1 MKRSVFSAFL
11 WAAILSGVPS
21 SGFAEQTLWV
31 TRIIDPPIIDGLVN
45 DSAWLNTPVLI
56 TYDSSQEL
64 PITIKSVYND
74 SEIFFLVIFP
84 DLDESRTH
92 KSWVWDKGRDIYTVG
107 FDREDTFIFKWN
119 MEAKPVDLSIYADNS
134 YKADIWFWKAC
145 RTDAAGYADDK
156 IHLLSPTE
164 NRLAKEI
171 ITRTGKSMFLL
182 RESDEGESAY
192 KIDLISE
199 YQGDIL
205 PRYTIK
211 KPTGSRSDVK
221 AKATWQDGRWT
232 IEFGRKLRTGNRD
245 DIQFTPAQKYL
256 FGVSRYEIAG
266 RKANTKLSSPLYGT
280 GDINEKLWLEF
291 IK

>member
-1 MKRSVFSAFL
+1 MKRRVFSVFL
-11 WAAILSGVPS
+11 WAILSGMPS
-21 SGFAEQTLWV
+21 SAFAEQTLWV
-31 TRIIDPPIIDGLVN
+31 TRIIDPPIIDGLAN
-45 DSAWLNTPVLI
+45 ESAWQNTPVLI
-56 TYDSSQEL
+56 TYDNTQEL

-74 SEIFFLVIFP
+74 SEIFFLVSFP

-92 KSWVWDKGRDIYTVG
+92 KSWVWDKGREIYTVG

-156 IHLLSPTE
+156 SHLLSPTE
-164 NRLAKEI
+164 ERLTTEI
-171 ITRTGKSMFLL
+171 ITRTGKRMFLL
-182 RESDEGESAY
+182 RESDDGESAY

-199 YQGDIL
+199 YQGEIL
-205 PRYTIK
+205 PRYTIN
-211 KPTGSRSDVK
+211 KPTGSRSDVRAK
-221 AKATWQDGRWT
+221 AKWQDGRWT
-232 IEFGRKLRTGNRD
+232 IEFGRKLITGNRD

-266 RKANTKLSSPLYGT
+266 RKPNMKLSSPLYGT

-291 IK
+291 IQ

>member
-1 MKRSVFSAFL
+1 MKRSVFSVFL
-11 WAAILSGVPS
+11 WAILLGVTS

-31 TRIIDPPIIDGLVN
+31 TRIIDPPVIDGLVN
-45 DSAWLNTPVLI
+45 DSAWQNTPVLI
-56 TYDSSQEL
+56 TYDNTQEL

-92 KSWVWDKGRDIYTVG
+92 KSWVWDPGRDIYTVG

-156 IHLLSPTE
+156 SHLLSPTE
-164 NRLAKEI
+164 DRLATEI
-171 ITRTGKSMFLL
+171 ITRTGKRMFLL

-192 KIDLISE
+192 NIDLVSE
-199 YQGDIL
+199 YQGEIL
-205 PRYTIK
+205 SRYTIK

-221 AKATWQDGRWT
+221 ARAKWQDGRWT
-232 IEFGRKLRTGNRD
+232 IEFGRKLITGNRD
-245 DIQFTPAQKYL
+245 DLQFTPEQKYL

-266 RKANTKLSSPLYGT
+266 RKPNTKLSSPLYGT
-280 GDINEKLWLEF
+280 GDTNEKLWLEF
-291 IK
+291 IQ

>member
-1 MKRSVFSAFL
+1 MKRSVFSVFL
-11 WAAILSGVPS
+11 WSILSGIPS
-21 SGFAEQTLWV
+21 AGFAEQTLWV
-31 TRIIDPPIIDGLVN
+31 TRIIDPPIIDGLAN
-45 DSAWLNTPVLI
+45 ESAWQNTPVLI
-56 TYDSSQEL
+56 TYDNTQEL

-74 SEIFFLVIFP
+74 SEIFFLVSFP

-92 KSWVWDKGRDIYTVG
+92 KSWVWDKGREIYTVG

-156 IHLLSPTE
+156 SHLLSPTE
-164 NRLAKEI
+164 ERLTTEI
-171 ITRTGKSMFLL
+171 ITRTGKRMFLL
-182 RESDEGESAY
+182 RESDDGESAY

-199 YQGDIL
+199 YQGEIL
-205 PRYTIK
+205 PRYTIN

-221 AKATWQDGRWT
+221 AKAKWQDGRWT
-232 IEFGRKLRTGNRD
+232 IEFGRKLITGNRD
-245 DIQFTPAQKYL
+245 DIQFTPSQKYL

-266 RKANTKLSSPLYGT
+266 RKPNMKLSSPLYGT

-291 IK
+291 IQ

>member
-1 MKRSVFSAFL
+1 MKRSVFSLFL
-11 WAAILSGVPS
+11 WAILSGMPS

-31 TRIIDPPIIDGLVN
+31 TRIIDPPIIDGLAN
-45 DSAWLNTPVLI
+45 ESAWQNTPELI
-56 TYDSSQEL
+56 TYDNTQEL

-74 SEIFFLVIFP
+74 SEIFFLVSFP

-92 KSWVWDKGRDIYTVG
+92 KSWVWDKGREIYTVG

-156 IHLLSPTE
+156 SHLLSPTE
-164 NRLAKEI
+164 ERLTTEI
-171 ITRTGKSMFLL
+171 ITRTGKRMFLL
-182 RESDEGESAY
+182 RESDDGESAY

-199 YQGDIL
+199 YQGEIL
-205 PRYTIK
+205 PRYTIN

-221 AKATWQDGRWT
+221 AKAKGQDGRWT
-232 IEFGRKLRTGNRD
+232 IEFGRKLITGNRD
-245 DIQFTPAQKYL
+245 DIQFTPSQKYL

-266 RKANTKLSSPLYGT
+266 RKPNMKLSSPLYGT

-291 IK
+291 IQ

>member
-1 MKRSVFSAFL
+1 MKRSVFSVFL
-11 WAAILSGVPS
+11 WAIVFLVPS

-31 TRIIDPPIIDGLVN
+31 TRIIDPPKIDGLVN
-45 DSAWLNTPVLI
+45 DSAWQKTPGLI
-56 TYDSSQEL
+56 TYDNTQEL

-92 KSWVWDKGRDIYTVG
+92 KSWVWDAGRDIYTVG

-156 IHLLSPTE
+156 IHLLSPKE
-164 NRLAKEI
+164 DRLAREI
-171 ITRTGKSMFLL
+171 ISRTGKRMFLL
-182 RESDEGESAY
+182 RESDKGESAY
-192 KIDLISE
+192 KIDLVSE
-199 YQGDIL
+199 YQGEIL
-205 PRYTIK
+205 PRYTFN
-211 KPTGSRSDVK
+211 KPTGSRNDVK
-221 AKATWQDGRWT
+221 AKGTWQDGRWT
-232 IEFGRKLRTGNRD
+232 IEFGRKLITGNQD

-266 RKANTKLSSPLYGT
+266 RKPNTKLSNPLYGA

-291 IK
+291 IQ